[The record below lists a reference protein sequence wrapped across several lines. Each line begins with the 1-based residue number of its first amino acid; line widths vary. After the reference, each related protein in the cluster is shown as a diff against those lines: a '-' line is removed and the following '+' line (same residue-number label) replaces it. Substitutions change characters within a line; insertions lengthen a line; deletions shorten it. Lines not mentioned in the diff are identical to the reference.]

1 MFAEAGP
8 SVDSDDE
15 MATAVAQ
22 RAGLVGAEAPASVN
36 VASPSEDHFTGA
48 VPAKG
53 GAMASVALVDYG
65 MGNLR
70 SVRNAL
76 EGLGATVI
84 VVSDPRGLDAHDR
97 VVLPGVGAFADAM
110 QNLRG
115 AGWPEALSEHALVR
129 QRPFLGIC
137 LGMQLLASRGT
148 EHGLHEGLGWFPG
161 EVRQLERPS
170 PHRVPHMGWNEVR
183 AVRRTGL
190 LRDLA
195 ADATCYFVH
204 SFAFVPDD
212 AVVVTGVTEYGG
224 TDFVSVIERGNVV
237 ATQFH
242 PEKSQKHGIGLLDRF
257 LQM

>member
-1 MFAEAGP
+1 MS
-8 SVDSDDE
+8 SV
-15 MATAVAQ
+15 
-22 RAGLVGAEAPASVN
+22 G
-36 VASPSEDHFTGA
+36 
-48 VPAKG
+48 
-53 GAMASVALVDYG
+53 LVDYG

-76 EGLGATVI
+76 EGLGATVD
-84 VVSDPRGLDAHDR
+84 VVRDPLRLERYDR
-97 VVLPGVGAFADAM
+97 VVLPGVGAFGDAM
-110 QNLRG
+110 ANLNR
-115 AGWPEALSEHALVR
+115 ANWPAALSEHALVR

-148 EHGLHEGLGWFPG
+148 EHGLHAGLGWFSG
-161 EVRQLERPS
+161 AVRQLERPA

-183 AVRRTGL
+183 AVVRTGL

-212 AVVVTGVTEYGG
+212 AAVVTGVTEYGG
-224 TDFVSVIERGNVV
+224 ADFVSAIERGNVV
-237 ATQFH
+237 GTQFH
-242 PEKSQKHGIGLLDRF
+242 PEKSQKHGVGLLARF